1 MFLSILINDKT
12 KKEFF
17 EYMINRT
24 LIRIKA
30 IQVLYAYYQNSG
42 KNIDTAEKEF
52 LFSLSKSYELYNYM
66 LWLMVSVTR
75 YAVDDVAHKEKMNM
89 VGHLEQEISHR
100 FIENQFAAQL
110 EINNTL
116 KEYVETNNVSWSNEI
131 AYIKR
136 LYNDITQST
145 YYQDY
150 MNKETVK
157 YDDDRELWRGI
168 YKNIIMKD
176 ERIDDILEEKSLYW
190 NDDRSIIDTFV
201 LKTIKKFEQKNGANQ
216 ELIPEYKD
224 SEDISFA
231 TKLYRSTIFNA
242 DEYRS
247 LISKYLRNWDL
258 GRLAYMDVIIMQAA
272 IAEFLTFPN
281 IPTSVTINEYVEIAK
296 WYSTPK
302 SSSYINGILDTVAKK
317 LREEKRII
325 KQ

>member
-1 MFLSILINDKT
+1 
-12 KKEFF
+12 
-17 EYMINRT
+17 MINRT

-150 MNKETVK
+150 MNKETVT

-176 ERIDDILEEKSLYW
+176 ERIDDILEEKS
-190 NDDRSIIDTFV
+190 
-201 LKTIKKFEQKNGANQ
+201 
-216 ELIPEYKD
+216 
-224 SEDISFA
+224 
-231 TKLYRSTIFNA
+231 LYRSTIFNA

-325 KQ
+325 KP